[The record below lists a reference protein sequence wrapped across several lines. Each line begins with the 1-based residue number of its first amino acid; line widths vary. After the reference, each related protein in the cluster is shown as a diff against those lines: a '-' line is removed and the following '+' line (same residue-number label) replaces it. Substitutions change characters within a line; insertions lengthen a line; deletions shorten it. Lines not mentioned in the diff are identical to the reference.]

1 VLLTPRCL
9 NSTCVHD
16 LQVWGVNIYKRKH
29 VITVYYY
36 IFPWTVHLTARSR
49 CRIRIQYTKQRSPPS
64 CGGRRRSRPPASLGR
79 YVGDI
84 GDTTHERSYGAVGD
98 YGHNDSKYDPQDKA
112 ELTTFWGCFP
122 IAFINGILCDN
133 LTIMKYNAEGRDGQK
148 VNVDRIA
155 QACSSGDR
163 ATRITVPSTG
173 LTGDLATGNL
183 SNIVTPTTYT
193 FYMKDSAYIRT
204 GALDCSSVNKLPLD
218 SELRK
223 TIVSEWKTQYKN
235 STDDSL
241 VACCPT
247 NMTNEQ
253 FNISKN
259 ENWVDTQLDASTIRP
274 LLSNRMTLQWLTVK
288 LRAAK
293 YDVKFLY
300 REDAIVFPPT
310 QFREIV
316 EYLIHHYGNVL
327 AQTYNCFER
336 TKPYPMNTALV
347 VEYNLWCEHT
357 LGLPYVSP
365 KPRTYKKQ

>member
-1 VLLTPRCL
+1 MS
-9 NSTCVHD
+9 ST
-16 LQVWGVNIYKRKH
+16 
-29 VITVYYY
+29 
-36 IFPWTVHLTARSR
+36 
-49 CRIRIQYTKQRSPPS
+49 
-64 CGGRRRSRPPASLGR
+64 
-79 YVGDI
+79 
-84 GDTTHERSYGAVGD
+84 YG
-98 YGHNDSKYDPQDKA
+98 
-112 ELTTFWGCFP
+112 
-122 IAFINGILCDN
+122 
-133 LTIMKYNAEGRDGQK
+133 
-148 VNVDRIA
+148 
-155 QACSSGDR
+155 SSGGGAPD
-163 ATRITVPSTG
+163 ATRITVPSIG
-173 LTGDLATGNL
+173 RTGDLATGNL

-193 FYMKDSAYIRT
+193 FYMKDSACIRT
-204 GALDCSSVNKLPLD
+204 GALDCSVNKLPLD

-235 STDDSL
+235 STAASL

-247 NMTNEQ
+247 NMTREQ
-253 FNISKN
+253 FNSKQN

-327 AQTYNCFER
+327 AQTYNSFER

-365 KPRTYKKQ
+365 TPRTYKKEIAAIIAAAAGMAAYVHQTKKEKGGVVAYCHARLEERDAAIVSDVAHGASVRKI